1 MTIGMAI
8 NKTVAYSK
16 KYKTVISR
24 EELGTRLISNR
35 TYSRK
40 KINAYLSSHA
50 IELDKTTNKS
60 LTIKTKLAKK
70 MVLDHLIKFPSI
82 LMVGITGS
90 VASLHPQKDDDIDLL
105 IITENNRLWWTR
117 FWLRMYVWWNNI
129 PHRRYGK
136 KEGRNEFCF
145 NLWLEKRAIV
155 LPKERQNLR
164 NALDLMMMIPVL
176 NKGGYYGQFIKKNKW
191 VTKYTATGYERV
203 ISKIRTTS
211 KLSRSSN
218 RFLDWLNLFFFR
230 GQYWFMKGKIRGELI
245 NERVA
250 FFHHE
255 DKIDRMTTMKKI
267 VKKRDIGYGLMLM
280 AVFGFGMM
288 IILVSLTR
296 FSLDKTLTD
305 DRRGEIRKK
314 QIEIVILSNG
324 IKKSEF
330 YKLPDFGMLT
340 TDKRYRLKQLRDWIW
355 VKITNKAQDKTNL
368 LMLMADKK
376 IAETDYLL
384 KQGQIE
390 LAVEAGIEALDK
402 LKYAKSVWENSLDN
416 NPETDQRIYLAGYV
430 YQEILREDIKQLSIN
445 NENLN
450 KLTETINQ
458 WNETQKSKK

>member
-1 MTIGMAI
+1 MTIGTAI

-16 KYKTVISR
+16 KFKTVISR
-24 EELGTRLISNR
+24 EELETRLVSDQI
-35 TYSRK
+35 YSSK
-40 KINAYLSSHA
+40 KINAYLSNHA
-50 IELDKTTNKS
+50 IELDNTTNKT
-60 LTIKTKLAKK
+60 LAIKTELAKK
-70 MVLDHLIKFPSI
+70 MVLDHLIKFRSI

-90 VASLHPQKDDDIDLL
+90 VASLHPKTDDDIDLL

-117 FWLRMYVWWNNI
+117 FWLRIYVWWNNI

-164 NALDLMMMIPVL
+164 NALDLMMMIPIL
-176 NKGGYYGQFIKKNKW
+176 DRGGYYGQFINKNKW

-203 ISKIRTTS
+203 MSKIRATPNQNQ
-211 KLSRSSN
+211 SSN
-218 RFLDWLNLFFFR
+218 RLLDWLNHFFFR

-245 NERVA
+245 NKKVA

-255 DKIDRMTTMKKI
+255 DKIDRMTTMKNSF
-267 VKKRDIGYGLMLM
+267 KKKDIWYGLMLM

-288 IILVSLTR
+288 IILVSLIR

-314 QIEIVILSNG
+314 QIEIVILNNG
-324 IKKSEF
+324 TKKSEF
-330 YKLPDFGMLT
+330 YKLPDFGMLS
-340 TDKRYRLKQLRDWIW
+340 TDKRYRLKELRDWIW
-355 VKITNKAQDKTNL
+355 IKITNKAQDKTNL

-390 LAVEAGIEALDK
+390 LAVKAGIEALDK
-402 LKYAKSVWENSLDN
+402 LQYAKSVWENSLDN
-416 NPETDQRIYLAGYV
+416 NPETDQRVYLAGYV
-430 YQEILREDIKQLSIN
+430 YQEILREDIKRLSIN

-450 KLTETINQ
+450 KLIETINQ
-458 WNETQKSKK
+458 WNETQKIKK